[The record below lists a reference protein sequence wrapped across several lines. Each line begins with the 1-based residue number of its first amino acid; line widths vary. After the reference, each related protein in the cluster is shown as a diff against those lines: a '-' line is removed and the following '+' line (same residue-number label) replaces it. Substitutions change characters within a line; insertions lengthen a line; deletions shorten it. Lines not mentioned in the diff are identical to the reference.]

1 MSKYTVSRIEEVIQ
15 SPAVHKFMQKACSQ
29 SFVIW
34 QIYNL
39 FGRKKKEKK
48 KTIGRMYKT
57 IGRMYIASLDLS
69 LSGSGNRICVQDLT
83 FSDGRSLWFFSL
95 VIEEAKWLHK
105 NLQIAQKQ
113 NQR

>member
-1 MSKYTVSRIEEVIQ
+1 LEE
-15 SPAVHKFMQKACSQ
+15 
-29 SFVIW
+29 
-34 QIYNL
+34 
-39 FGRKKKEKK
+39 KKKEKK
-48 KTIGRMYKT
+48 KT

-113 NQR
+113 NQK

>member
-1 MSKYTVSRIEEVIQ
+1 
-15 SPAVHKFMQKACSQ
+15 
-29 SFVIW
+29 
-34 QIYNL
+34 
-39 FGRKKKEKK
+39 
-48 KTIGRMYKT
+48 
-57 IGRMYIASLDLS
+57 MYIASLDLS